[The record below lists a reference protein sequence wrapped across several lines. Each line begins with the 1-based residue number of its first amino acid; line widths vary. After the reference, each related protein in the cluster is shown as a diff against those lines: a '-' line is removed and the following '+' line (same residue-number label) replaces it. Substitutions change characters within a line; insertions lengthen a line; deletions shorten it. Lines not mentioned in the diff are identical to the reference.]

1 MKKQSPVGMA
11 SQEVFAAGSAPH
23 DNAETEQGR
32 DGGEGAGVG
41 LSLPL
46 IPILIYTFPHVV
58 VCLLLSS

>member
-1 MKKQSPVGMA
+1 MA

-46 IPILIYTFPHVV
+46 ILILIYTFSHVV